1 MMTGRSKTV
10 AVTGA
15 SGYIGT
21 RLLRELE
28 KRGDGRLVALDTRPL
43 ALPVHNI
50 VARRMDVSRPIDDIL
65 QQHRVSTL
73 VHLASAASPDGD
85 AGEGD
90 STTNANLLM
99 LESVLHSCERA
110 GVYNVVFLSSHL
122 VYGVWPD
129 NPIPLT
135 EDSLLRPNKDYPPSN
150 EKFLCEGAVQ
160 KYSLRHPEA
169 RLTVLRTPP
178 VLGPSTPP
186 DPSRIFPTAV
196 RPGRRPGS
204 IPFQFLHEDDLARAI
219 TTVVDRQTSGTFNLA
234 AEGIATY
241 SEIAEA
247 LLPGPKTKR
256 RIPRL
261 GLPGLPSVDLLQMP
275 RLERGE
281 GFRQRD
287 VLKHPIILSTGKVK
301 HVLGLR
307 SRYSSLETLT
317 SFVNAALV

>member
-1 MMTGRSKTV
+1 MTGTSKTV

-50 VARRMDVSRPIDDIL
+50 VARRKDVSRPIDDIL

-73 VHLASAASPDGD
+73 VHLASATSPDGD

-90 STTNANLLM
+90 STTNTNLLM

-110 GVYNVVFLSSHL
+110 GVNNVVFLSSHL

-150 EKFLCEGAVQ
+150 ERFLCEGAVQ
-160 KYSLRHPEA
+160 KYALRHPES
-169 RLTVLRTPP
+169 RLAVLRTPP
-178 VLGPSTPP
+178 VLGPTSPP
-186 DPSRIFPTAV
+186 DPSRIFPIAV
-196 RPGRRPGS
+196 RPGRRPRG

-219 TTVVDRQTSGTFNLA
+219 TTVVDRQTAGTFNLA
-234 AEGIATY
+234 AEGIAMY

-247 LLPGPKTKR
+247 LHPGPKTKR
-256 RIPRL
+256 RVPGL
-261 GLPGLPSVDLLQMP
+261 GTHGLPPVDLPQIP
-275 RLERGE
+275 RLERTD

-307 SRYSSLETLT
+307 ARYSSLETLT

>member
-1 MMTGRSKTV
+1 MTGRSNTV

-50 VARRMDVSRPIDDIL
+50 VARRKDVSRPIDDVL
-65 QQHRVSTL
+65 HQHRVSTL

-85 AGEGD
+85 AGDGD

-110 GVYNVVFLSSHL
+110 GVNNVVFLSSHL

-160 KYSLRHPEA
+160 KYALRHPEA
-169 RLTVLRTPP
+169 CLTVLRTPP

-196 RPGRRPGS
+196 RPCRRPRG

-219 TTVVDRQTSGTFNLA
+219 TTVVDRQTAGTFNLA

-247 LLPGPKTKR
+247 LLPGSKTKR
-256 RIPRL
+256 RIPGL
-261 GLPGLPSVDLLQMP
+261 GIPGLLPVDLPQMP
-275 RLERGE
+275 KLERGD

-287 VLKHPIILSTGKVK
+287 VLKHPVILSTGKVK
-301 HVLGLR
+301 HMLGLR
-307 SRYSSLETLT
+307 ARYSSLETLT

>member
-1 MMTGRSKTV
+1 MTGRSNTV

-50 VARRMDVSRPIDDIL
+50 VARRKDVSRPIDDIL

-73 VHLASAASPDGD
+73 VHLASATGPDGSGGD
-85 AGEGD
+85 GD
-90 STTNANLLM
+90 STTQANLLM

-110 GVYNVVFLSSHL
+110 GVNNVVFLSSHL
-122 VYGVWPD
+122 VYGVRPD

-135 EDSLLRPNKDYPPSN
+135 EESQLQPNRDYPPSN

-160 KYSLRHPEA
+160 RYGLRHPEA
-169 RLTVLRTPP
+169 RLTILRTPP

-186 DPSRIFPTAV
+186 DPSRIVPTAV
-196 RPGRRPGS
+196 RPGRRPGG

-219 TTVVDRQTSGTFNLA
+219 TTVVDRQTAGTFNLA

-247 LLPGPKTKR
+247 LHPRVKAEREVPSR
-256 RIPRL
+256 RIP
-261 GLPGLPSVDLLQMP
+261 GLPPVDLPPIP
-275 RLERGE
+275 RLERRDS
-281 GFRQRD
+281 FRQRD

-307 SRYSSLETLT
+307 ARYSSLETLI